1 VSWARCSG
9 RFWTPRAASCTL
21 LLPRDARIKVRKD
34 TRTRQDRYLA
44 IEETTTALLT
54 QRREA
59 SRLHSVAS
67 EPI

>member
-1 VSWARCSG
+1 
-9 RFWTPRAASCTL
+9 
-21 LLPRDARIKVRKD
+21 VRKD

-44 IEETTTALLT
+44 IDETTTALLA